1 MGRPTDLT
9 PEVHAKIVDLVK
21 GANFPEIAAQ
31 ACGVGASTHRSWM
44 TRGKKGEEP
53 FAAYRAAIKA
63 AECTAEARAVAVIV
77 DAMLTDWKA
86 SAWYLE
92 RKNYKRWGRKLSP
105 DDAKAIGQVAKQSVQ
120 SIMAAERARK
130 GRKPG

>member
-1 MGRPTDLT
+1 MKRGR
-9 PEVHAKIVDLVK
+9 A
-21 GANFPEIAAQ
+21 
-31 ACGVGASTHRSWM
+31 
-44 TRGKKGEEP
+44 GESP
-53 FAAYRAAIKA
+53 FREFQEAVKA
-63 AECTAEARAVAVIV
+63 AEATAEARAVAVIV
-77 DAMLTDWKA
+77 GAMLEDWKA